1 MPPEAVISIVD
12 DDDAVRNGIDSL
24 RRATVRGLGPLCSE
38 SDRVF
43 AFTVDYPFFS
53 ARSRQRIKS
62 GSLMGLAHKSDCA
75 VAHVLVRVSRD

>member
-1 MPPEAVISIVD
+1 MHCVHPGASQARLSVSEPLAS
-12 DDDAVRNGIDSL
+12 
-24 RRATVRGLGPLCSE
+24 TVRGLGPLCSE

-53 ARSRQRIKS
+53 ARSRQSIKS
-62 GSLMGLAHKSDCA
+62 GSLMGLAHKRDCA